1 MQIKYHLSVERR
13 EKVYLTVAHFNILME
28 HRWQKDWYQP
38 RHSGTLVNDHALDLS
53 SIYTSARLSEFL
65 QMRYRVSL
73 TPSRRTG
80 QNLCTYTFRISNLE
94 FLEIKKDGQRL
105 A

>member
-1 MQIKYHLSVERR
+1 MQIKYNLSTERR

-65 QMRYRVSL
+65 KMCYRVSL
-73 TPSRRTG
+73 IPKSQNRTKP
-80 QNLCTYTFRISNLE
+80 LYLHV
-94 FLEIKKDGQRL
+94 
-105 A
+105 

>member
-1 MQIKYHLSVERR
+1 MERR

-28 HRWQKDWYQP
+28 HRWQKDWYHP

-65 QMRYRVSL
+65 KMCYRVSL
-73 TPSRRTG
+73 IPSLAELDKTPILTRLGSRIW
-80 QNLCTYTFRISNLE
+80 NP
-94 FLEIKKDGQRL
+94 
-105 A
+105 

>member
-1 MQIKYHLSVERR
+1 MERR
-13 EKVYLTVAHFNILME
+13 EKVYLTVAHFNVLME

-38 RHSGTLVNDHALDLS
+38 RQSGTLVNDHALDLS

-65 QMRYRVSL
+65 EMRYWVSPIL
-73 TPSRRTG
+73 SGRAG
-80 QNLCTYTFRISNLE
+80 QNLCTYPFRISNLE
-94 FLEIKKDGQRL
+94 SLEIKRDRQRL

>member
-1 MQIKYHLSVERR
+1 MQIKYHLSTERR

-65 QMRYRVSL
+65 KMLYRVSL
-73 TPSRRTG
+73 MPSRRTG
-80 QNLCTYTFRISNLE
+80 PKHCTYTFRILNLE
-94 FLEIKKDGQRL
+94 SLEIKRVRQRL